1 MTTRTGKAC
10 KGGDGFEGVDRANRG
25 DGVDRVNR
33 GDGVDKGNG
42 GENVVK

>member
-10 KGGDGFEGVDRANRG
+10 KRGDGF

-42 GENVVK
+42 GEKVVK

>member
-10 KGGDGFEGVDRANRG
+10 KQGDRSDGF

-42 GENVVK
+42 GEKVVK